1 MIGLSPL
8 TTAHPSTFQ
17 RKLVRTS
24 TKFYLRFILAMVS
37 SISFGSIECNYSR
50 VSHSLSLR
58 LLSSQKLTSLHPIS
72 RRIIMQKA
80 HSQAF
85 TFRRMCIALPSP
97 VSSLVSGSISLPSP
111 GFFSIFPYGTCS
123 LSVDGE
129 YLALGDG
136 SPRFSPGSTYQ
147 AILEQKPRKTV
158 FFRLQDYHLLGCAV
172 PGTLTKKQL
181 CNFLRSLQGTT
192 VSLATP

>member
-1 MIGLSPL
+1 MQLFARFALAFATASFLTEINLAASNKSPDHYAKG
-8 TTAHPSTFQ
+8 TQSGI
-17 RKLVRTS
+17 
-24 TKFYLRFILAMVS
+24 LRPYGRS
-37 SISFGSIECNYSR
+37 
-50 VSHSLSLR
+50 
-58 LLSSQKLTSLHPIS
+58 
-72 RRIIMQKA
+72 
-80 HSQAF
+80 
-85 TFRRMCIALPSP
+85 IALPSP

-136 SPRFSPGSTYQ
+136 SPGFLPGSTYQ

-172 PGTLTKKQL
+172 PGTLTKKQFG
-181 CNFLRSLQGTT
+181 NFLRPLQGTT